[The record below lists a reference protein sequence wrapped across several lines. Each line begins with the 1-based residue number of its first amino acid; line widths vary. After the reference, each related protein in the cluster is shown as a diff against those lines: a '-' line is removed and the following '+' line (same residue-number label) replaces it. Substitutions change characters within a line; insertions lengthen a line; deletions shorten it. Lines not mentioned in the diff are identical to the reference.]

1 MEFYQLEAFVAVVAQ
16 RSFSKAA
23 QQLFLS
29 QPTVSAHVKSL
40 ETELSMPLLDRGKNE
55 IILTS
60 AGETLYRYAR
70 DLLDIRANALADINS
85 NNTVGEETLT
95 IAASSVPC
103 QYLLPQVVAA
113 FEQQFPMV
121 SVALKQ
127 ENSRQVCEDVHNYHY
142 PYGIVGEKHFLPRL
156 TYTALLKDELIL
168 AIPNKEEFRDIL
180 NKDNLTVADIIG
192 YKLLMREPG
201 SGTRSFFENELVK
214 SGIALVDIQFTVYN
228 NQETIKQ
235 AVRRGL
241 GITIISRLVMEDYQE
256 FGLVSVRSLQDL
268 DLKREFYLVHH
279 DKRILS
285 PAAKALRDFIMNIY
299 QQEGLR

>member
-23 QQLFLS
+23 QQLYLS

-40 ETELSMPLLDRGKNE
+40 ETELAMPLLDRGKNE

-60 AGETLYRYAR
+60 PGEKLYRYAR
-70 DLLDIRANALADINS
+70 DLLDIRANALADISSS
-85 NNTVGEETLT
+85 NIVGEEILT
-95 IAASSVPC
+95 IEASSVPC

-113 FEQQFPMV
+113 FELQFPLV

-142 PYGIVGEKHFLPRL
+142 PFGIVGEKHSLPRL
-156 TYTALLKDELIL
+156 TYTALLKDELVL
-168 AIPNKEEFRDIL
+168 SVPNREEFRDLL
-180 NKDNLTVADIIG
+180 NKNNPAVADIAA

-201 SGTRSFFENELVK
+201 SGTRSFFEAELVK
-214 SGIALVDIQFTVYN
+214 NGITLNDIQFTVYN

-241 GITIISRLVMEDYQE
+241 GITVISRLVMEDYQE
-256 FGLVSVRSLQDL
+256 FGLVAVRSLQDL

-285 PAAKALRDFIMNIY
+285 PAAKALRDFIIRTY